1 MSLYDGTGNDI
12 NIAGFKT
19 TNIALKNTPQQNPK
33 EFKTKTEKQAKE
45 NDGKTSSIINLI
57 DEIDTT
63 LYVIN
68 DKLDETPEIM
78 LGKGGL
84 SGGVLTKEG
93 LGSMKLPEIK
103 EELKKRGIKF
113 KQGDKKTNLLERLE
127 VFILNPDRV
136 KEYKP
141 EAVKR
146 EIETQTEQRYTYG
159 PPLSIPPPPSSSVY
173 VRKYNKDRYQE
184 EDDDEDFS
192 KFLPMP
198 PSGPPVA
205 QPQTYGPLPPIPPPS
220 DVLLRTSSE
229 DRYQDKKEKYYRAR
243 QAAEDYERYKEG
255 EKAGEDARDDGSDDY
270 DGGDDYNP
278 AQNRRP
284 TPSSRNDL
292 NSNIMKLEEQVD
304 RLSKLTKGINSFIN
318 FSNPVEVEKLN
329 NSSKKIVDSSNGLK
343 EHLNDITP
351 INKIFET
358 KMNSIINKIELE
370 NTKITSALNGY
381 TYTFMEGGNIHNN
394 HILDFMNSSKKRF
407 Y

>member
-1 MSLYDGTGNDI
+1 MFIYDGTRNDM

-78 LGKGGL
+78 LGKGMQ
-84 SGGVLTKEG
+84 GGVLTKEG
-93 LGSMKLPEIK
+93 LGRMKLPEIK
-103 EELKKRGIKF
+103 AELKKRGIEF
-113 KQGDKKTNLLERLE
+113 KQNDKKNNLLERLE
-127 VFILNPDRV
+127 VFLLNPDRV
-136 KEYKP
+136 KEYQP
-141 EAVKR
+141 EAEKR

-159 PPLSIPPPPSSSVY
+159 PPLRIPPPPSSSVFL
-173 VRKYNKDRYQE
+173 RKYNQDRYQE
-184 EDDDEDFS
+184 EEAGDEGSSSSGFEDFERDEEEEEEEEEDMKDDVS
-192 KFLPMP
+192 SS
-198 PSGPPVA
+198 SGLEGLSQFEGLSSYDGSVLYDPRA
-205 QPQTYGPLPPIPPPS
+205 KRSPS
-220 DVLLRTSSE
+220 D
-229 DRYQDKKEKYYRAR
+229 
-243 QAAEDYERYKEG
+243 
-255 EKAGEDARDDGSDDY
+255 DGGDDY
-270 DGGDDYNP
+270 DGDSSYNP

-343 EHLNDITP
+343 EH
-351 INKIFET
+351 
-358 KMNSIINKIELE
+358 
-370 NTKITSALNGY
+370 
-381 TYTFMEGGNIHNN
+381 
-394 HILDFMNSSKKRF
+394 
-407 Y
+407 